1 MGILYIGCIWEVFML
16 LCQSCGEKDA
26 SIHLTKIVNGNIEEK
41 HLCDACAKDGDELD
55 FSLPFS
61 FQTLF
66 TGLIGSIKED
76 TQKVKDVSCPECG
89 LLYKRFVETGKFGC
103 SYCFNAFEED
113 VYELLKG
120 IHGHSHHVGKIPLR
134 INSKI
139 RNIKKIEFLK
149 EELNKSIAQEEFERA
164 AYLRD
169 EIKIVKEKLDSSE
182 E

>member
-1 MGILYIGCIWEVFML
+1 M

-26 SIHLTKIVNGNIEEK
+26 SIHLTKIINGNIEEK
-41 HLCDACAKDGDELD
+41 HLCDNCAKDGDELD
-55 FSLPFS
+55 FNFPFS

-66 TGLIGSIKED
+66 TGLISTMKED
-76 TQKVKDVSCPECG
+76 PQKDKELSCPECG
-89 LLYKRFVETGKFGC
+89 MGYNKFVETGKFGC
-103 SYCFNAFEED
+103 ANCFSAFEED
-113 VYELLKG
+113 VYELLRG

-139 RNIKKIEFLK
+139 HNIREIESLK
-149 EELNKSIAQEEFERA
+149 DKLNKSIAQEEFERA

-169 EIKIVKEKLDSSE
+169 EIKTIKEKLDSSE